1 MDTHGSDVDP
11 GRFVHE
17 ERLDRLRREGESWD
31 EFPSRMLPSDKP
43 IDVGAWSDET
53 AGRARKSIK
62 AFVKYGI
69 SLSVPQIL
77 TSKRGTD
84 CVRSG
89 LCRVFFRFLKIYYHF
104 GVGFI
109 VGFRHHIN

>member
-53 AGRARKSIK
+53 AVAREAIRKS
-62 AFVKYGI
+62 
-69 SLSVPQIL
+69 
-77 TSKRGTD
+77 RENW
-84 CVRSG
+84 R
-89 LCRVFFRFLKIYYHF
+89 
-104 GVGFI
+104 
-109 VGFRHHIN
+109 